1 MQQSQSAYESLCQCN
16 KTYQYQSSTQRAWEE
31 TTAFNADRLC
41 LGCESLDLAGAFW
54 QGRAFFIDSSEHS
67 GLASLEAL
75 QDSAQ
80 GCPFCKLLFNKL
92 DFWWDML
99 EGDGPEWEKCK
110 VWPVFMSTIIED
122 AGFFLKV
129 GVNTL
134 SEGESRYHN
143 DYWLVKLRLSI
154 PKACGVAAPWDSQC
168 KTDYTLDVH
177 DNHNNAL
184 RQISKWI
191 RQCDQHAEC
200 NVQPWPHRL
209 PRRLLDIGTTTTP
222 LLRLIEVVNVQHTY
236 AALSYCWG
244 SGSNIKTTSA
254 VYESFRSHIDET
266 QLPKT
271 IAEAIQLCRS
281 LDIGYCWVDALC
293 IVQDDAEDWNRES
306 AIAGAI
312 YEGSHLTICVASA
325 AEASKGFLHEQIPL
339 STRCGTSKD
348 PPHHPIVATDYHGEY
363 ERRYNTKEPL
373 EERGWA
379 LQERVL
385 SRRKVVFKKN
395 QLWWECC
402 RGAVADH
409 SPETIYPLSEGTLE
423 ERRMW
428 YQAPHNIW
436 RNLVEEYSGTALSRA
451 TDRLPAFTGISRA
464 IGVITGDRYI
474 AGHWIS
480 QLPRDLLWQK
490 SRPERADR
498 ARWPGPTWSWASA
511 GSKISFNHDS
521 NYATIIAKLKCHSL
535 PPAENEMY
543 GDAKGAWL
551 KLSARCFELSAL
563 GTMRSLQFDRD
574 YEMARFNDDIHLAI
588 TLDYKGLDSQ
598 PFFCIL
604 STTEANS
611 LMPYKVCGLLIAPAD
626 VGHRRLGFFELWGK
640 VQEFVGNQAFR
651 TVTLT

>member
-1 MQQSQSAYESLCQCN
+1 MQQSQSAYQSLCQCN

-41 LGCESLDLAGAFW
+41 LGCESLDLAMAFW
-54 QGRAFFIDSSEHS
+54 QGRAFFVDSSEHG

-80 GCPFCKLLFNKL
+80 GCPFCKFLFNKL

-99 EGDGPEWEKCK
+99 EGEGPEWEKCK

-122 AGFFLKV
+122 TGFFLKV
-129 GVNTL
+129 GVDTL

-154 PKACGVAAPWDSQC
+154 PKGE
-168 KTDYTLDVH
+168 KLIK
-177 DNHNNAL
+177 AL
-184 RQISKWI
+184 I
-191 RQCDQHAEC
+191 D
-200 NVQPWPHRL
+200 
-209 PRRLLDIGTTTTP
+209 
-222 LLRLIEVVNVQHTY
+222 VVNVQHTY

-254 VYESFRSHIDET
+254 VLESFRSHIDET

-312 YEGSHLTICVASA
+312 YESSHLTICVASA
-325 AEASKGFLHEQIPL
+325 AEASKGFLHDQIPL

-409 SPETIYPLSEGTLE
+409 SPETIWPLSEGTFE

-428 YQAPHNIW
+428 YQAPYNIW

-451 TDRLPAFTGISRA
+451 TDRLPAFTGISRV

-490 SRPERADR
+490 SRPERADV

-511 GSKISFNHDS
+511 GSKLFFNHDS
-521 NYATIIAKLKCHSL
+521 NYGTIIATLECHSHPL
-535 PPAENEMY
+535 GEHEMY

-563 GTMRSLQFDRD
+563 GPMRLLRFDKD
-574 YEMARFNDDIHLAI
+574 YEMVRFNGDIHLAI

-604 STTEANS
+604 SKTEGHFPS
-611 LMPYKVCGLLIAPAD
+611 SYGVCGLLIAPAD

-640 VQEFVGNQAFR
+640 VQEFVGNQVFR